1 MSVST
6 LHDQNFLSSLLK
18 HHHFEHFPR
27 IGNVFLRAITL
38 CGSAKIAMPTLDALE
53 NKMVGVHS
61 TMSSS
66 IHEMSSILAQFQ
78 PQEQVKK
85 KL

>member
-1 MSVST
+1 
-6 LHDQNFLSSLLK
+6 
-18 HHHFEHFPR
+18 
-27 IGNVFLRAITL
+27 L
-38 CGSAKIAMPTLDALE
+38 CGSAKTAMPTLDALE

-66 IHEMSSILAQFQ
+66 IHEMSFILAQFQ